1 MSATRYGSHRNRDI
15 AIAFGIAQVA
25 QNRLDKEI
33 HTHARERTG
42 VRHTANLYMEL
53 SPKHKRVIEINQ
65 GPALGTS
72 ASRHISKKEWDIR
85 H

>member
-1 MSATRYGSHRNRDI
+1 MSASKFGSHRNRDI

-33 HTHARERTG
+33 HEHVKDRTG

-53 SPKHKRVIEINQ
+53 SPKHKRVIELNQ
-65 GPALGTS
+65 GPALGIPTNL
-72 ASRHISKKEWDIR
+72 RGLKKEWGIR